1 MTIRHLQ
8 IFVAVAETGTMS
20 EAGQRLYLSQPTVSQ
35 AIKELETKGGVQ
47 LFERFGKRL
56 HITAAGSQLLVQA
69 RKTLSAFAQ
78 LERSFTKGGFHETL
92 RVGGTMTVGTCL
104 MTTIMKAFQEK
115 HPDVDTYVY
124 IGNTRMIEEK
134 LLKSELDV
142 ALVEGVVS
150 SPSLISIP
158 MIDDYLVLACRHDH
172 PLAKKKEVLI
182 SELEGL
188 PFVMRE
194 MGSGTRDLFENV
206 LRAHGVRIN
215 IKWEAIC
222 PETIRNAV
230 YNCGCLACISVRLLE
245 KDIRENRLHIIT
257 HAGHEWD
264 RSFSLVYHHD
274 KAFTPAMTFFKEII
288 ATYKRP
294 DFLDTAAYARLI

>member
-8 IFVAVAETGTMS
+8 IFVAVVETGTMR
-20 EAGQRLYLSQPTVSQ
+20 EAGLRLYLSQPTISQ
-35 AIKELETKGGVQ
+35 AIKDLEEQGGVS

-56 HITAAGSQLLVQA
+56 HLTAAGAQLLAQA
-69 RKTLSAFAQ
+69 RKVLSGFEQLEQAFA
-78 LERSFTKGGFHETL
+78 KGGFRETL

-104 MTTIMKAFQEK
+104 MTPIMKAFQER
-115 HPDVDTYVY
+115 HPEVDTYVF
-124 IGNTRMIEEK
+124 IGNTRTIDEK
-134 LLKSELDV
+134 LMRSELDL
-142 ALVEGVVS
+142 ALVEGTVT
-150 SPSLISIP
+150 SPSLISVP

-172 PLAKKKEVLI
+172 PLAQKREVRI
-182 SELEGL
+182 AELEGQ

-194 MGSGTRDLFENV
+194 IGSGTRDLFENV
-206 LRAHGVRIN
+206 LRAHGVQIK

-222 PETIRNAV
+222 PETIRSAI

-245 KDIRENRLHIIT
+245 TDIREKRLHIIT
-257 HAGHEWD
+257 HAKHEWD

-274 KAFTPAMTFFKEII
+274 KAFTPAMTFFKEIV

-294 DFLDTAAYARLI
+294 DFLDTTPYALLI